1 MWDSCAGAS
10 LPEPS
15 SSTASSA
22 PSSTA
27 PGPFGTDPIHPEGG
41 EANVTRNL
49 RDLLEEEMPGDVGQ
63 QTAADL
69 AAISTAISLRRIA
82 DSLDKIRD
90 AVELY
95 ALNKM

>member
-1 MWDSCAGAS
+1 M
-10 LPEPS
+10 
-15 SSTASSA
+15 
-22 PSSTA
+22 
-27 PGPFGTDPIHPEGG
+27 
-41 EANVTRNL
+41 TRNL